1 MGKDN
6 FFIRVINEIFLTV
19 VIIPLTILFL
29 TISFFINYPIVLF
42 VIACFLP
49 SPYSV
54 IFMLISLI
62 LEIINIKIFNKSNL
76 F

>member
-6 FFIRVINEIFLTV
+6 FFIRIIDEI
-19 VIIPLTILFL
+19 FL